1 MLSTPDEQVVNML
14 MNTSRLLEQ
23 GECTELMGEEAAVFI
38 KHSTLLLLYDMIFR
52 DTQDENDLEFSLSG
66 ILYLYCIS

>member
-14 MNTSRLLEQ
+14 TNTSRLLEQ

-52 DTQDENDLEFSLSG
+52 DTHDENDLEFSLG

>member
-38 KHSTLLLLYDMIFR
+38 KYSTLLLFYDMI
-52 DTQDENDLEFSLSG
+52 LEIPTTRMIWNSA
-66 ILYLYCIS
+66 

>member
-1 MLSTPDEQVVNML
+1 M
-14 MNTSRLLEQ
+14 SRLLEQ

-38 KHSTLLLLYDMIFR
+38 KHSTLLLFYDMIFR
-52 DTQDENDLEFSLSG
+52 DTHDENDLEFSLIG